1 METTKTQKRLNF
13 YCQIMIVLLGA
24 IAVRVWMMP
33 VEMLPRAQ
41 AQFMDA
47 GAQRVQLLKA
57 VEKTNALLSEI
68 NSTLKGTI
76 KVTIEG
82 DENEAKAST
91 TKRKKTRP

>member
-1 METTKTQKRLNF
+1 MRTTDTQKRLNV
-13 YCQIMIVLLGA
+13 YCQVIILLLGA
-24 IAVRVWMMP
+24 IAVRLWMMP

-57 VEKTNALLSEI
+57 VERTNALLSEVH
-68 NSTLKGTI
+68 STLKGTI

-82 DENEAKAST
+82 GEHEAKAST

>member
-1 METTKTQKRLNF
+1 METTNTQKRLNF

>member
-1 METTKTQKRLNF
+1 METTNTQKRLNF
-13 YCQIMIVLLGA
+13 YCQVMIVLLGL
-24 IAVRVWMMP
+24 IAVRLWMMP

-57 VEKTNALLSEI
+57 VEKTNALLSEV
-68 NSTLKGTI
+68 NSTLQGTL

>member
-57 VEKTNALLSEI
+57 VEKTNALLSEV

>member
-1 METTKTQKRLNF
+1 METANTQKRLNF

-57 VEKTNALLSEI
+57 VEKTNALLSEV
-68 NSTLKGTI
+68 NSTLQGTL

-82 DENEAKAST
+82 DENETKAST

>member
-1 METTKTQKRLNF
+1 METTNTQKRLNF

-24 IAVRVWMMP
+24 IAVRLWIMP

-57 VEKTNALLSEI
+57 VEKTNALLSEV
-68 NSTLKGTI
+68 NSTLQGTI

-82 DENEAKAST
+82 DENETKAST